1 MSPQHPPT
9 AQYIVVSHGYF
20 PAFSVPVV
28 QGRGIEQSDLSTT
41 APVVVINEAMS
52 KQYWPGQNPVG
63 QYLTI
68 FDGAETPKQVIGVVG
83 NMRNSSVSAASIPE
97 MYVPYT
103 QVPSMFI
110 SMLKSFPPTLVV
122 QATGPVEPMIN
133 AIRDMIAE
141 IDPNEAVLSAIS
153 MQRVVSESVAQ
164 PRLYSEVL
172 EIFAGI
178 ALTLAA
184 LGIYGVVSYSVSERT
199 QELGVR
205 MALGAPRNK
214 ILLLVLGQSM
224 LFTLIG
230 VALGIG
236 GALALSGILRSLLF
250 EIRPHDPLTI
260 TFATI
265 ILALVALIAA
275 YLPARRASRI
285 DPNSALR
292 L

>member
-1 MSPQHPPT
+1 
-9 AQYIVVSHGYF
+9 
-20 PAFSVPVV
+20 
-28 QGRGIEQSDLSTT
+28 
-41 APVVVINEAMS
+41 
-52 KQYWPGQNPVG
+52 
-63 QYLTI
+63 
-68 FDGAETPKQVIGVVG
+68 
-83 NMRNSSVSAASIPE
+83 
-97 MYVPYT
+97 
-103 QVPSMFI
+103 MFI

-205 MALGAPRNK
+205 MALGAPRN
-214 ILLLVLGQSM
+214 
-224 LFTLIG
+224 
-230 VALGIG
+230 
-236 GALALSGILRSLLF
+236 
-250 EIRPHDPLTI
+250 
-260 TFATI
+260 
-265 ILALVALIAA
+265 
-275 YLPARRASRI
+275 
-285 DPNSALR
+285 
-292 L
+292 